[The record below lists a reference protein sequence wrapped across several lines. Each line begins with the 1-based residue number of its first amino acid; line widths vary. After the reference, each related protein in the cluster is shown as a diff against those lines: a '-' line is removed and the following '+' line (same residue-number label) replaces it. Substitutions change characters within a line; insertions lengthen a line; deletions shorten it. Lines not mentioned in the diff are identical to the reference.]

1 MTTYHIA
8 ARPRLSPGKRVLNQL
23 ARTGFFL
30 LLYTAVWRVAEGR
43 WLHLTIL
50 AILGTVLFLGNLLT
64 TFLWEKKTPTYDV
77 EIDDNGIRLIW
88 NRKVA
93 RTVRRN
99 RIRCVREWGGGA
111 DRKLIVS
118 EYGPVFTRWLWGG
131 IAVPASVPEYELI
144 KAEVLTWIGASQ
156 T

>member
-77 EIDDNGIRLIW
+77 EIDPADLESQSGTNGAKKPYTLRP
-88 NRKVA
+88 RVG
-93 RTVRRN
+93 RR
-99 RIRCVREWGGGA
+99 C
-111 DRKLIVS
+111 
-118 EYGPVFTRWLWGG
+118 
-131 IAVPASVPEYELI
+131 
-144 KAEVLTWIGASQ
+144 
-156 T
+156 

>member
-43 WLHLTIL
+43 WLHLTLL
-50 AILGTVLFLGNLLT
+50 AILGAVPFLWNLLT
-64 TFLWEKKTPTYDV
+64 TVLWEKQTSTYDAAI
-77 EIDDNGIRLIW
+77 EDNRIRLSC

-93 RTVRRN
+93 RTVPSNRR
-99 RIRCVREWGGGA
+99 
-111 DRKLIVS
+111 
-118 EYGPVFTRWLWGG
+118 
-131 IAVPASVPEYELI
+131 
-144 KAEVLTWIGASQ
+144 
-156 T
+156 